1 VQQVVQGATSDYGSA
16 QSLISLSNPTSS
28 KHSTFVTTT
37 QRQAKQAFLSPT
49 QNGTSLM
56 QRPMVGGKYSNSRK
70 HGVDVDADR
79 KSLMRNAI
87 SDAVSAPPA
96 HYYNPRTLSGGTGT
110 GARKAVSITQPSMGG
125 DISSFGL
132 TNHSYQSYVTS
143 KVQPANTQHLSVISA
158 PAPVLQR
165 PDLPPSRKLASL
177 ENALRGAR
185 HPTRRTVK
193 LKTLESG
200 PNALVY
206 S

>member
-1 VQQVVQGATSDYGSA
+1 MTV
-16 QSLISLSNPTSS
+16 
-28 KHSTFVTTT
+28 
-37 QRQAKQAFLSPT
+37 
-49 QNGTSLM
+49 
-56 QRPMVGGKYSNSRK
+56 
-70 HGVDVDADR
+70 
-79 KSLMRNAI
+79 
-87 SDAVSAPPA
+87 
-96 HYYNPRTLSGGTGT
+96 
-110 GARKAVSITQPSMGG
+110 TQPSLGVDMNSLGL
-125 DISSFGL
+125 SS
-132 TNHSYQSYVTS
+132 HSYHSYSTS

-185 HPTRRTVK
+185 HPARKTVK

>member
-1 VQQVVQGATSDYGSA
+1 MGHFIKQKCYRLAHHCCRLLCESVVENRIGDFLRRRFPYQCQYTTTVIFSSFFRATS
-16 QSLISLSNPTSS
+16 
-28 KHSTFVTTT
+28 FV
-37 QRQAKQAFLSPT
+37 
-49 QNGTSLM
+49 
-56 QRPMVGGKYSNSRK
+56 
-70 HGVDVDADR
+70 
-79 KSLMRNAI
+79 
-87 SDAVSAPPA
+87 
-96 HYYNPRTLSGGTGT
+96 T

-125 DISSFGL
+125 DLSSMGL
-132 TNHSYQSYVTS
+132 TNHSYQSYVSS

>member
-1 VQQVVQGATSDYGSA
+1 MSQLLRTGSA
-16 QSLISLSNPTSS
+16 IFSGG
-28 KHSTFVTTT
+28 
-37 QRQAKQAFLSPT
+37 AFLINVST
-49 QNGTSLM
+49 QQQSFFLVFF
-56 QRPMVGGKYSNSRK
+56 RVI
-70 HGVDVDADR
+70 
-79 KSLMRNAI
+79 LCI
-87 SDAVSAPPA
+87 
-96 HYYNPRTLSGGTGT
+96 T

-125 DISSFGL
+125 DLSSMGL
-132 TNHSYQSYVTS
+132 TNHSYQSYVSS